1 MVCRLSLIFLHEEPD
16 CDAPE
21 AGGGWKVRKQRT
33 IYVWVGTYAKKKG
46 GIFVGTQTR

>member
-1 MVCRLSLIFLHEEPD
+1 MARRLSLNFLHEEPD

-21 AGGGWKVRKQRT
+21 AGGGWKVSTQRT
-33 IYVWVGTYAKKKG
+33 IYGWVGTYAKKKG